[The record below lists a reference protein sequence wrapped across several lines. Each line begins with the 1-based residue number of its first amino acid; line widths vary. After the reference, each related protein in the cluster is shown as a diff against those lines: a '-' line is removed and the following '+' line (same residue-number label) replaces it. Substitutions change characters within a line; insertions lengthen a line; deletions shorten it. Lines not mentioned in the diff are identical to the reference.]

1 MKKIFMLLVC
11 ITLAA
16 GILAFGCKGGG
27 GGGDSGFGT
36 SSTES
41 GDCAGGGWCGDNEI
55 TVTANIGGAE
65 AMFIAS
71 ENTAVVGD
79 ISAEKAITV
88 SSESPL
94 FSVTTS
100 GVVSVLAAA
109 YEDGSDAL
117 SGLPRLSFVAVSP
130 LGHVI
135 LVFEHSFMF
144 TEPDADYSDPW
155 AESSPYTCQIFVVD
169 RKLTDVAAGAASP
182 GLTCLTTELVLNTWD
197 SRAAMVQFDDAGGV
211 YFTAHVPQN
220 WKNVLLKWTPG
231 TDDASTSSV
240 DESTNGT
247 LAEMINANICFREY
261 LVTNE
266 GGVLYTGITSTN
278 GDCNGTSFLRFRTPA
293 GALQEVT
300 SGWWEYVFKPIEGT
314 ASGNIDLSP
323 NITTSNIGQ
332 ILFYGPD
339 PEVATS
345 PEWNDACLFK
355 FNPDATGEAR
365 SIQIADCDIDIWQY
379 VDWADNITTKKT
391 RCTEQKSM
399 MGGGNVPEKILL
411 ADLNGDGD
419 NYEIYVLGDIYEKKA
434 GEWRCD
440 LCVNDKSANGIASY
454 CVANNNLHFEATT
467 AGACTAVDDD
477 GDNVADGTWIAT
489 QTCYNQQVN
498 SSSTGNICQT
508 TSDDFD
514 VNGQWCQQPG
524 GDWRDTYSAFAWAIW
539 SDANN
544 TPTDDSDDTKQI
556 VRFSDNN
563 EIVRN
568 GWIIN
573 NRIVYSAFNSDD
585 GVYKLR
591 EVVWTDADAD
601 GNVDTT
607 DGADDDT
614 VPDEITKTD
623 LLTGIEVYEL
633 FADPRSNHS
642 GEWFFNGLRF
652 SDNQYITGTFNP
664 DDADPDSTLATEAG
678 VTGQIETL
686 VIVPSF

>member
-1 MKKIFMLLVC
+1 MKKVFTFLVC
-11 ITLAA
+11 VTVAA
-16 GILAFGCKGGG
+16 GVFAFGCKGGG
-27 GGGDSGFGT
+27 GDGDSTFGT

-71 ENTAVVGD
+71 EDTSVVGD
-79 ISAEKAITV
+79 ISVEKAITV

-109 YEDGSDAL
+109 YADGSDAL

-169 RKLTDVAAGAASP
+169 RKLTDVTTGATAP

-197 SRAAMVQFDDAGGV
+197 FRAAMVQFDNDGGV

-231 TDDASTSSV
+231 TDDANTSDV
-240 DESTNGT
+240 DESTDGT

-278 GDCNGTSFLRFRTPA
+278 GDCNGTSFLRYRTPA
-293 GALQEVT
+293 GALQEIT
-300 SGWWEYVFKPIEGT
+300 SGWWDYVFKPIEGT
-314 ASGNIDLSP
+314 ASGDIDLSP
-323 NITTSNIGQ
+323 NISASNIGQ

-339 PEVATS
+339 PEIATS

-355 FNPDATGEAR
+355 FNPDASGEAR
-365 SIQIADCDIDIWQY
+365 SIQIADCNIDIWQY
-379 VDWADNITTKKT
+379 VDWADDITTKKT
-391 RCTEQKSM
+391 RCTETKSL
-399 MGGGNVPEKILL
+399 MGGGNVPGKILL

-419 NYEIYVLGDIYEKKA
+419 NYEIYVMGNIFEKKA
-434 GEWRCD
+434 GEWRYD
-440 LCVNDKSANGIASY
+440 MCVN
-454 CVANNNLHFEATT
+454 EAH
-467 AGACTAVDDD
+467 C
-477 GDNVADGTWIAT
+477 
-489 QTCYNQQVN
+489 VN
-498 SSSTGNICQT
+498 SSSVPTYTYLAQGTCEAVTGNAWK
-508 TSDDFD
+508 TSGDCYNQYTDSTLYTALNTGGAAVND
-514 VNGQWCQQPG
+514 TEWQLNGQWCQQPG
-524 GDWRDTYSAFAWAIW
+524 GDWRDTYSAFSWVIW
-539 SDANN
+539 SDNGDGAADD

-556 VRFSDNN
+556 VRFSGNN
-563 EIVRN
+563 EIVKN
-568 GWIIN
+568 GWIISG
-573 NRIVYSAFNSDD
+573 RIVYSAFNSDD
-585 GVYKLR
+585 GAYKLR
-591 EVVWTDADAD
+591 EVVWTDSDAD

-607 DGADDDT
+607 DGADDDA

-623 LLTGIEVYEL
+623 LLAGIEVYEL

-664 DDADPDSTLATEAG
+664 DDADPESTLATEASI
-678 VTGQIETL
+678 TGQIETL